1 MNLEEFMK
9 MDLRVAEIK
18 SATPVEGASKLL
30 HLKVSLGAEERDLVA
45 GVASRYT
52 PKELVGKKIVIVAN
66 LEPKKIKGL
75 ISQGML
81 LAADAPDGPHI
92 LFVDE
97 DVPAGTRVR

>member
-1 MNLEEFMK
+1 MK